1 MSGNYC
7 LIDSEPAKTSKLI
20 MTPTDRLEQASWLNV
35 HAWAR
40 LLPQKRMFQILADVA
55 SVF

>member
-7 LIDSEPAKTSKLI
+7 LIDSESAKTSKLI
-20 MTPTDRLEQASWLNV
+20 MTPTDGLEQASWLKV
-35 HAWAR
+35 HAGDR
-40 LLPQKRMFQILADVA
+40 LLPEKPMFQILADVS